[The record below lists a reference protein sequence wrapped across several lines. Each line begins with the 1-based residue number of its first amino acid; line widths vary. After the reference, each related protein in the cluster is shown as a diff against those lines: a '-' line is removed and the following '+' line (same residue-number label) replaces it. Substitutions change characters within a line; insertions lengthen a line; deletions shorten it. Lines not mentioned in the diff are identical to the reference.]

1 MRIDNLTP
9 LNLLYVALWLIFV
22 YFPVIVLILARNRL
36 GLLRAATALVFW
48 GTLIPTMEHASFSMS
63 ASRDALPGVDLHIRY
78 HFFMAGVFTLVAGIM
93 IAIVAA
99 TQLRQGKRA
108 GWYAI
113 LVALLLGGGFELSG
127 AAGMLYHGF
136 PPSWASGLAIYVYHF
151 AWASA
156 LAISYRHV
164 FKTISTEKQ

>member
-1 MRIDNLTP
+1 
-9 LNLLYVALWLIFV
+9 
-22 YFPVIVLILARNRL
+22 
-36 GLLRAATALVFW
+36 
-48 GTLIPTMEHASFSMS
+48 
-63 ASRDALPGVDLHIRY
+63 
-78 HFFMAGVFTLVAGIM
+78 M